1 LQWPGGAST
10 GHGSI
15 GWLSAAPL
23 DEPDLPAWVLT
34 SMHSNPFA
42 SATCDGSSLLAQ
54 TTNEYTWR
62 VDIADPSEVTIS
74 RD

>member
-1 LQWPGGAST
+1 M
-10 GHGSI
+10 
-15 GWLSAAPL
+15 
-23 DEPDLPAWVLT
+23 LT